1 MAVNRK
7 IDVWRNE
14 NIIYIYIYNR
24 EREREREREK
34 GRLREMIFSSRLGW
48 YIHKVIISHYFQD
61 LIW

>member
-24 EREREREREK
+24 EREREREGEGEVKRNDIFFQT
-34 GRLREMIFSSRLGW
+34 RLV
-48 YIHKVIISHYFQD
+48 YT
-61 LIW
+61 